1 MLVPA
6 SLAALGLLTLV
17 PGSTNQLKVH
27 ELRSTDTKTVC
38 DLRTAVFS
46 SDLQGAYTK
55 ILQGRKWEESMQEK
69 TKVLVARASRELA
82 DELLAKDDFV
92 GYAGDEAEPII
103 GTADMQLVPIP
114 GQDGACCYV
123 NNVCVD
129 PCARRRGVAAAMM
142 DVVDVLSVRE
152 LGANQVVLHVDADN
166 TPAIRLYESVG
177 FRELIYQPLV
187 DVFSSEPFCCGNEG
201 PQRLMV
207 KPLAPAAPQAGGRPA
222 VGAANPYSAISRQE
236 TILAMNRREQILDL
250 ESLIKALTFSSGAT
264 PDEIARLQ
272 AGLDRLRRVSEEQ
285 QVAWLGLGLGLGL
298 GLVRVRVRV

>member
-1 MLVPA
+1 MRRSIVLNR
-6 SLAALGLLTLV
+6 SYLAIV
-17 PGSTNQLKVH
+17 
-27 ELRSTDTKTVC
+27 
-38 DLRTAVFS
+38 
-46 SDLQGAYTK
+46 
-55 ILQGRKWEESMQEK
+55 
-69 TKVLVARASRELA
+69 
-82 DELLAKDDFV
+82 
-92 GYAGDEAEPII
+92 
-103 GTADMQLVPIP
+103 
-114 GQDGACCYV
+114 
-123 NNVCVD
+123 
-129 PCARRRGVAAAMM
+129 
-142 DVVDVLSVRE
+142 
-152 LGANQVVLHVDADN
+152 HVDADN

-187 DVFSSEPFCCGNEG
+187 DVFSSEPFCCGDEG

-285 QVAWLGLGLGLGL
+285 QVA
-298 GLVRVRVRV
+298 

>member
-1 MLVPA
+1 MPA

-123 NNVCVD
+123 NNVCVV
-129 PCARRRGVAAAMM
+129 PCARSRGVAAAMM
-142 DVVDVLSVRE
+142 DVVKAVE
-152 LGANQVVLHVDADN
+152 
-166 TPAIRLYESVG
+166 
-177 FRELIYQPLV
+177 
-187 DVFSSEPFCCGNEG
+187 
-201 PQRLMV
+201 
-207 KPLAPAAPQAGGRPA
+207 A
-222 VGAANPYSAISRQE
+222 VGS
-236 TILAMNRREQILDL
+236 
-250 ESLIKALTFSSGAT
+250 SSGSTAL
-264 PDEIARLQ
+264 PVDIA
-272 AGLDRLRRVSEEQ
+272 ACT
-285 QVAWLGLGLGLGL
+285 VA
-298 GLVRVRVRV
+298 VA

>member
-1 MLVPA
+1 MAEAAAAATAMAAAAAAKHPRLMALSRVVHTVARTLAGREQLPA

-129 PCARRRGVAAAMM
+129 PCAEVVCQRNFVCVAGDCVFDNCLASGCPEGERYTVELIQTVAGWPCDLEAKQGRSDPVGAQYGYEVGPFRTHGTIVVRRR
-142 DVVDVLSVRE
+142 R
-152 LGANQVVLHVDADN
+152 
-166 TPAIRLYESVG
+166 
-177 FRELIYQPLV
+177 
-187 DVFSSEPFCCGNEG
+187 
-201 PQRLMV
+201 
-207 KPLAPAAPQAGGRPA
+207 
-222 VGAANPYSAISRQE
+222 
-236 TILAMNRREQILDL
+236 
-250 ESLIKALTFSSGAT
+250 
-264 PDEIARLQ
+264 
-272 AGLDRLRRVSEEQ
+272 
-285 QVAWLGLGLGLGL
+285 W
-298 GLVRVRVRV
+298 